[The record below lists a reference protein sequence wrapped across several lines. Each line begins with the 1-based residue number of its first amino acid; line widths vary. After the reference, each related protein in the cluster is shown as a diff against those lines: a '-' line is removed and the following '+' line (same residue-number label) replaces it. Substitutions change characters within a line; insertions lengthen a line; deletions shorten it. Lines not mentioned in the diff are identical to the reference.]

1 MVGRL
6 LEAVINFHINKS
18 VGNKEGKIVE
28 SFISYFRGW
37 RDSSQNKKWTS
48 KYVTLISA
56 KSFNSNQY
64 MSGVGAE

>member
-37 RDSSQNKKWTS
+37 RDYSQNENE
-48 KYVTLISA
+48 LL
-56 KSFNSNQY
+56 N
-64 MSGVGAE
+64 MSP